1 VPFDKKGGHHLNTQK
16 AMASDKMAGAK
27 SAPPPPAAAAAS
39 GGEPMDMAGVDD
51 MAMQAPPVVC
61 PHCGAEFIPDD
72 QSMAPAGD
80 MAQAAPPP
88 AQHAQLS
95 GM

>member
-1 VPFDKKGGHHLNTQK
+1 MPFDKKGGHHLNTQK

-27 SAPPPPAAAAAS
+27 SAPPPPAADAS

>member
-1 VPFDKKGGHHLNTQK
+1 
-16 AMASDKMAGAK
+16 
-27 SAPPPPAAAAAS
+27 
-39 GGEPMDMAGVDD
+39 MDMAGVDD

>member
-1 VPFDKKGGHHLNTQK
+1 MPFDKKGGHHLNTQK
-16 AMASDKMAGAK
+16 AMASDKMASAK
-27 SAPPPPAAAAAS
+27 AAPPPPAADAS
-39 GGEPMDMAGVDD
+39 GGEPMDMGGMDD